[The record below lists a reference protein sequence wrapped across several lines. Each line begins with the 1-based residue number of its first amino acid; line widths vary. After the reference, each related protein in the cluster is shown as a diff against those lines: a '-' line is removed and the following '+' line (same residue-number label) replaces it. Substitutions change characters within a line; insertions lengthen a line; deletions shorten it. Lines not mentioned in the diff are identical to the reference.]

1 MWIAD
6 NEVYMSN
13 KNFLKDREENLETG
27 VFLAETSA
35 FGSGE
40 ILKMGGSFRNR
51 YAIVKN

>member
-1 MWIAD
+1 
-6 NEVYMSN
+6 MSN

-40 ILKMGGSFRNR
+40 VLKMGGAFRNR